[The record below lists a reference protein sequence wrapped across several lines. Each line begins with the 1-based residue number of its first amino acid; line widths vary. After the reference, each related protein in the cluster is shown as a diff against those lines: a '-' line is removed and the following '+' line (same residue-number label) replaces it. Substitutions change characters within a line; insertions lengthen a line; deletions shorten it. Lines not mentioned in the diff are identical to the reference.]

1 MEIHCG
7 VDLEWCSTNHLGSI
21 VTSTGNLPYC
31 AFDRMQSGKSPSP
44 EVLLIAALSSCYS
57 ITLSNVLEAASLPQK
72 HISVHADGIIV
83 KDLGEVQFARVTVSP
98 TIRGADVLRRD
109 AYQKAAVAARDGC
122 LIGRSIRGNVAYIV
136 GGVSLPQSAD

>member
-1 MEIHCG
+1 
-7 VDLEWCSTNHLGSI
+7 
-21 VTSTGNLPYC
+21 
-31 AFDRMQSGKSPSP
+31 MQSGKSPSP

-136 GGVSLPQSAD
+136 GGVSLSQSAD